1 MHILEGRSLVP
12 LLKGETP
19 SDWRQFVIS
28 EYDYAVTPMAGRLGI
43 ASRDARLFMVYDGR
57 YKMMHSAGGHRP
69 MLFDLEFD
77 PDEYHDRGNDP
88 AFRPTLDRLY
98 GFLHEWGLRMSQR
111 VTMSEADIERKKGEP
126 QREGILVGVHRETDL
141 EKKLTKHYS
150 GRARQNYLD
159 KPSDL

>member
-1 MHILEGRSLVP
+1 MP

-19 SDWRQFVIS
+19 SDWRKFVIS

-43 ASRDARLFMVYDGR
+43 ASRDAQLFMVYDGR

-69 MLFDLEFD
+69 MLFDLESD

-111 VTMSEADIERKKGEP
+111 VTMSEADIERKKCEP

>member
-1 MHILEGRSLVP
+1 
-12 LLKGETP
+12 
-19 SDWRQFVIS
+19 
-28 EYDYAVTPMAGRLGI
+28 
-43 ASRDARLFMVYDGR
+43 
-57 YKMMHSAGGHRP
+57 MMHSAGGHRP
-69 MLFDLEFD
+69 ILFDLESD

-88 AFRPTLDRLY
+88 AFRLTLDRLS

-111 VTMSEADIERKKGEP
+111 VTMPEVDIERKKCEP

-150 GRARQNYLD
+150 GLARQNYLD